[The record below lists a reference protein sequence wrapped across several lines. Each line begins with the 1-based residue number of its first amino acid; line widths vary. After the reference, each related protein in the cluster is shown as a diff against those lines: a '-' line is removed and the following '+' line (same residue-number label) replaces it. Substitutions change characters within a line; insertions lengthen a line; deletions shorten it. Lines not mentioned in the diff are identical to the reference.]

1 MIKRVGNLFD
11 TGATCIGHGVNC
23 HGIMG
28 AGIAKEFK
36 RRFPDNYRAYSRRCR
51 DKTLRPGKTFVWAED
66 GTTIMNMASQ
76 NRPGADATY
85 EWLFLAAQDAAAKAT
100 ALGEKVIAI
109 PQIGCG
115 IGGLKW
121 HKVEVVLLAV
131 EILSGIEFEVWK
143 YDPTLDTAE

>member
-1 MIKRVGNLFD
+1 MIKRTGNLFD

-23 HGIMG
+23 HGVMG
-28 AGIAKEFK
+28 AGIAKEFRK
-36 RRFPDNYRAYSRRCR
+36 RFPDNYRVYNNYCKSNIL
-51 DKTLRPGKTFVWAED
+51 KPGQTLVWAED
-66 GTTIMNMASQ
+66 GFTIMNMASQ
-76 NRPGADATY
+76 NRPGADASYT
-85 EWLFLAAQDAAAKAT
+85 WLFLAAQDAAGYAT

-121 HKVEVVLLAV
+121 YNVEVVLRAV
-131 EILSGIEFEVWK
+131 EILSDIEFEVWK